1 MVVEHLR
8 AAPPRAPAEAS
19 KPDQPDWY
27 LMGYDEGRAQA
38 ARDISITHAHRTALR
53 RIIAGEPIGD
63 LAHVLGSLYLHE
75 LVDDD
80 MVNRQPFVTPLGIE
94 LLAAHD
100 RLAATV
106 RRERPR
112 LTSRPLPPRWSAHL
126 FEVGPV
132 WKHETEAEGVLV
144 SADHGDGDWLTVAL
158 ADYGTLGELLLKAR
172 DVVALL
178 EHIQHERAV
187 RAQDGA
193 S

>member
-1 MVVEHLR
+1 MTAHSHTDAYITGFSDGLTQ
-8 AAPPRAPAEAS
+8 AE
-19 KPDQPDWY
+19 
-27 LMGYDEGRAQA
+27 
-38 ARDISITHAHRTALR
+38 RDISITHAHRTALR

-63 LAHVLGSLYLHE
+63 LAHLLGALYLHE

-80 MVNRQPFVTPLGIE
+80 MVNRLPFVTPLGVE

-112 LTSRPLPPRWSAHL
+112 LTSRPLPGGWVMVDGELRHPDYGFARPHDDM
-126 FEVGPV
+126 
-132 WKHETEAEGVLV
+132 
-144 SADHGDGDWLTVAL
+144 ADDVRLYRAVADAFDWLL
-158 ADYGTLGELLLKAR
+158 
-172 DVVALL
+172 
-178 EHIQHERAV
+178 HERAV